1 MINLNTIPALIK
13 YKVSIAVTFTAITGY
28 IVFTRTLDI
37 NILALILGVFLLAS
51 GSSALNEFQESEF
64 DAKMQRTKNRP
75 IPSGTLSPLNALII
89 SVIFIL
95 SGLAVL
101 YCFFSLT
108 TVLLGIFNVLWYNLI
123 YTYLKRITAF
133 AVVPGSLVGAIPAFI
148 GWTAAGGYVFN
159 TTIVFIAFFM
169 FIWQI
174 PHFWLL
180 MVKYGKQYEQAG
192 FPTINQT
199 MSPEGLK
206 TIILVWIIATSV
218 SSVMVPLFLQ
228 EISVIFF
235 IAIFVLNISFVAIFI
250 KLSFGKIA
258 EINFKQSFI
267 SINIYMMLF
276 MLMLIVFHMAI

>member
-37 NILALILGVFLLAS
+37 NILGLILGVFLLAS

>member
-13 YKVSIAVTFTAITGY
+13 YKVSIAVTFTTITGY
-28 IVFTRTLDI
+28 VVFTRSLDL
-37 NILALILGVFLLAS
+37 NIIALILGVFLLAS
-51 GSSALNEFQESEF
+51 GSSALNEFQESEY
-64 DAKMQRTKNRP
+64 DAKMQRTKDRP
-75 IPSGTLSPLNALII
+75 IPSGALSPLNGLII

-95 SGLAVL
+95 SGLSVL
-101 YCFFSLT
+101 YCFFNIT
-108 TVLLGIFNVLWYNLI
+108 TVLLGIFNVLWYNLV

-159 TTIVFIAFFM
+159 TTVVFIAFFM

-199 MSPEGLK
+199 MSPESLK
-206 TIILVWIIATSV
+206 SIILVWIIATSI
-218 SSVMVPLFLQ
+218 SSVMIPLFLQ
-228 EISVIFF
+228 DISIIFF
-235 IAIFVLNISFVAIFI
+235 IAIFILNISFVAIFL
-250 KLSFGKIA
+250 KLSFGQIA

>member
-199 MSPEGLK
+199 MSPESLK

-228 EISVIFF
+228 DISFIFF